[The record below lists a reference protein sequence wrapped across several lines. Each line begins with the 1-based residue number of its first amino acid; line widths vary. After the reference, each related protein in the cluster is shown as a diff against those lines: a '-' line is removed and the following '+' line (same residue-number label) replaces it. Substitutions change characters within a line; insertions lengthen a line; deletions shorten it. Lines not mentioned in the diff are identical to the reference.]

1 MPKIVDHHA
10 RRSEIIRAT
19 RRVIVRD
26 GIEATTIREIARE
39 ADCSAGVLSHYFRDK
54 SEILALVH
62 RSAFSEV
69 AERAERRNVG
79 VTGVA
84 ALRNALHEALPL
96 DAYRREEAVLDANLW
111 TAAVRD
117 PTLRAVRHQSVVN
130 ARPWWTRM
138 LTEGRVSGQIRT
150 TSLDTVLCDRIM
162 ALIDGAS
169 VATLLY
175 PEELNASRIMAMADA
190 FLDDICR

>member
-10 RRSEIIRAT
+10 RREEILRAT

-26 GIEATTIREIARE
+26 GIESTTIREIAKE
-39 ADCSAGVLSHYFRDK
+39 AACSAGSLAHYFRDK

-62 RSAFSEV
+62 RGAFSEV
-69 AERAERRNVG
+69 AGRAERRNAG

-84 ALRNALHEALPL
+84 ALRNALYEALPL
-96 DAYRREEAVLDANLW
+96 DAHRREEALLDANLW
-111 TAAVRD
+111 TAASSD
-117 PTLRAVRHQSVVN
+117 PALRAVRHQSVVN

-138 LTEGRVSGQIRT
+138 LTEGRVTGEIT
-150 TSLDTVLCDRIM
+150 TTCSDEVLCDRIM

-169 VATLLY
+169 VAMLLY
-175 PEELNASRIMAMADA
+175 EEELDAARLTAMADA
-190 FLDDICR
+190 FIDDICR